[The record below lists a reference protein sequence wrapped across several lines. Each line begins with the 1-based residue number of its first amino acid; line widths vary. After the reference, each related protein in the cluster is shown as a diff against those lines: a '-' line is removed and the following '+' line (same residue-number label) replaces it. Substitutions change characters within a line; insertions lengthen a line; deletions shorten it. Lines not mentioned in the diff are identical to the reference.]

1 MEHEL
6 AVHPSVQP
14 TLLWVDTDRAAS
26 ASCDVLAAQF
36 RVSRPGAALTAVEFL
51 RRTATPPDFVATEV
65 AFADGLGY
73 EICRLAKALVVPST
87 VLVMTSVVELVPGAI
102 AAGCDA
108 VLLKPFAPNLL
119 LSRLARLKRA
129 RNGELRARTALV
141 LAKSGHLLERAK
153 PDSPFKE
160 WPRTS
165 CPKCHHEGVTC
176 FEYLI
181 SPARMVCV
189 LVVQQRMVGRTARL
203 EGIVNRES

>member
-1 MEHEL
+1 MQHEL

-14 TLLWVDTDRAAS
+14 TLLWVDTGRPTTAS
-26 ASCDVLAAQF
+26 SDVLAAQF
-36 RVSRPGAALTAVEFL
+36 RVSRPGAALTAIEFL

-87 VLVMTSVVELVPGAI
+87 VLVMTSVVELVPRAI
-102 AAGCDA
+102 LAGCDA

-129 RNGELRARTALV
+129 RYGGLGARTALV
-141 LAKSGHLLERAK
+141 LAKAGHLLERAE
-153 PDSPFKE
+153 PGSPFKE

-165 CPKCHHEGVTC
+165 CPKCRHEGVTC
-176 FEYLI
+176 FEY
-181 SPARMVCV
+181 SARRRAWYACLACNSVW
-189 LVVQQRMVGRTARL
+189 LAAR
-203 EGIVNRES
+203 RD